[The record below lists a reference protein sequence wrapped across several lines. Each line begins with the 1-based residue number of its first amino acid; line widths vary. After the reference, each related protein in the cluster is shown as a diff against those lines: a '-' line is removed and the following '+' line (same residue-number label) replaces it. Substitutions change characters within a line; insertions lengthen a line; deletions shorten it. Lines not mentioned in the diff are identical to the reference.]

1 MDLSNRHPGVRD
13 GVAWLG
19 YDHLPPQLQQYSKPF
34 HDAALLILQAIPV
47 DSPELTTAI
56 NKLIEA
62 KDSAVRAGIR
72 AERGSAGSVPRP
84 QQIVH
89 PPELA
94 ESAVAQ
100 EMIDRTDLPH
110 QAAQRPVLRPR
121 QGQVEDP
128 TGRPFRRS

>member
-1 MDLSNRHPGVRD
+1 MNLSNRHPGVRD

-19 YDHLPPQLQQYSKPF
+19 YDHLPYNLQQYSKPF
-34 HDAALLILQAIPV
+34 HDAAEAILAVIPT

-56 NKLIEA
+56 NLLIQA

-72 AERGSAGSVPRP
+72 YERGSAGSVPRP
-84 QQIVH
+84 QAVVN
-89 PPELA
+89 PPELSQGSGNYGA
-94 ESAVAQ
+94 GQ
-100 EMIDRTDLPH
+100 PR
-110 QAAQRPVLRPR
+110 LRPR